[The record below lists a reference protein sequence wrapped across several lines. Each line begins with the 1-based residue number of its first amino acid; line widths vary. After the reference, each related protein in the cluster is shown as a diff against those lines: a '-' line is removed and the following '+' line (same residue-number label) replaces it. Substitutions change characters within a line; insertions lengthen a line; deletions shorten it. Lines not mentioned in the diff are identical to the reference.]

1 MASLTYLV
9 AGSRSAGAAGMDGM
23 ALVFIIQLDSP
34 EPSNYGSPQE
44 TGQTQHTDTSGTFQ
58 ASASGTFANVL
69 IGKANHMGKPRFEG

>member
-34 EPSNYGSPQE
+34 EPSNYDSHRVPKRQVKPNI
-44 TGQTQHTDTSGTFQ
+44 QTLQ
-58 ASASGTFANVL
+58 ALF
-69 IGKANHMGKPRFEG
+69 KPLPLARLLMS